1 MPVQYG
7 PGTAPPD
14 EISMWP
20 IELQSASLPPIC
32 VKTGRPAWRYYTVR
46 IVASVSG
53 ATTVLGFM
61 AGPYL
66 MPGAVRARLPFA
78 RRPLIVLAGLSV
90 ARVVTS
96 VLGLACIMVAIYVPD
111 APRTLLL
118 VIGVLSA
125 ASATWIHV
133 AYFLKSQIGEIHRT
147 PYGQSW
153 VRLRRVHP
161 NFVAAIDAW
170 RQVREAALRDPAAYS
185 VDLRWHW
192 NGMQWV
198 STLPVVATSP

>member
-1 MPVQYG
+1 MPVQYA
-7 PGTAPPD
+7 PTAPSD

-20 IELQSASLPPIC
+20 AELQSASLPPVC
-32 VKTGRPAWRYYTVR
+32 VKTGRPAWRYYTLR
-46 IVASVSG
+46 FVASPSG
-53 ATTVLGFM
+53 ASTVFGFM

-66 MPGAVRARLPFA
+66 TPGAVRARLPFA
-78 RRPLIVLAGLSV
+78 RRPLTVLAGLSLG
-90 ARVVTS
+90 RVVTS
-96 VLGLACIMVAIYVPD
+96 VIGVACIMVAIYVPG
-111 APRTLLL
+111 APRTPLL
-118 VIGVLSA
+118 VIGVFSA
-125 ASATWIHV
+125 AIATWIYV
-133 AYFLKSQIGEIHRT
+133 AYFLQAQFGEVHHT
-147 PYGQSW
+147 PDGQNW

-198 STLPVVATSP
+198 STMPGATTSP